1 MDHDIKTE
9 AHQFL
14 VGEMIAACALHFQ
27 TLDKPWRSMRQ
38 SDQQDLLADIRADIE
53 KAARSA
59 VEIIAGDGRYVYR
72 AHCKKVNFGEDGVQ
86 ATIELAN
93 TPEAHDLA
101 DRAGSTVLVINED
114 GRRYMGGHDVV
125 KAEPD
130 SKPLFD
136 ANEPSPPKG
145 SKKAKKD
152 GAPADKFEGSE
163 WPYPNGA
170 Q

>member
-27 TLDKPWRSMRQ
+27 TLDKPWKSLRQDAQRDILANMRTN
-38 SDQQDLLADIRADIE
+38 IE
-53 KAARSA
+53 EAARAA

-72 AHCKKVNFGEDGVQ
+72 AHCKKVNFGEDGVT

-93 TPEAHDLA
+93 TVEAHDLA

-125 KAEPD
+125 GAEPD
-130 SKPLFD
+130 SRPLFD
-136 ANEPSPPKG
+136 ANDDAVAPTKRG
-145 SKKAKKD
+145 KKPHAES
-152 GAPADKFEGSE
+152 AR
-163 WPYPNGA
+163 
-170 Q
+170 